1 MSQRRKDAVWAIVLA
16 ILGGLLLW
24 HVISWSTNGMYLRL
38 YQWLDAGKGYITVLY
53 NLGLM
58 LVTGV
63 ILAFLTEKVLVLLGY
78 RATDETGSDNEDG
91 DDNG

>member
-38 YQWLDAGKGYITVLY
+38 YQWLDTGKGYITVLY

-63 ILAFLTEKVLVLLGY
+63 ILTFLTGKVLVLLGY